1 MRGHIE
7 KRGKDSYSCRVSLG
21 RDVSGK
27 YRFHWETVKGTKKDS
42 EKHLSEMLSQQ
53 DKGTFIKPTKTT
65 MTEYL
70 ERWLADYAKPNLGPR
85 TYEGY
90 ESIVRCHLIPD
101 LGHIPLMQLKP
112 QHLQKYYAMK
122 LASGRHDGT
131 GALKQTTVS
140 HHHTCIH
147 RALKMAVRWGLI
159 SSNPADAVTPPRPQ
173 HTEMHTMSEDDLHA
187 FLATAKTTPY
197 YTIFYAFLFTGMRR
211 SELLALR
218 WSDVDLLLCQISV
231 TQSLHRLRN
240 RSLVF
245 RQPKTAKG
253 RRMIALSPS
262 LALVLKEHKEN
273 QNLDRVMMGTSLK
286 ENDLV
291 FGTPEGKP
299 LLPDTISHAWIN
311 TVKRAGLNH
320 FRLHDARH
328 THASLL
334 LKQGA
339 HPKIVQERLGHATI
353 STTLDLYSHVA
364 PGLQASAA
372 KRFDEVL
379 SHKIEEPA
387 KNN

>member
-7 KRGKDSYSCRVSLG
+7 KRGKDTYACRAALG
-21 RDVSGK
+21 RDASGK
-27 YRFHWETVKGTKKDS
+27 YKFHWETVRGTKKDA
-42 EKHLSEMLSQQ
+42 EKHLSEMYGKL

-65 MTEYL
+65 LSEYL
-70 ERWLADYAKPNLGPR
+70 ERWLTDYVKPNLGPR

-90 ESIVRCHLIPD
+90 ESIIRCHLSPD
-101 LGHIPLMQLKP
+101 LGHIQLMQLKP
-112 QHLQKYYAMK
+112 QHLQKYYATK
-122 LASGRHDGT
+122 LAGVRQDHKD
-131 GALKQTTVS
+131 ALTQTTVS
-140 HHHTCIH
+140 HHHTCLH

-159 SSNPADAVTPPRPQ
+159 SNNPADAVTPPRPQ
-173 HTEMHTMSEDDLHA
+173 HSDMKTMNEDELQI
-187 FLATAKTTPY
+187 FLAEAKKTPY
-197 YTIFYAFLFTGMRR
+197 YTMFYTVLFTGMRR

-218 WSDVDLLLCQISV
+218 WSDVDLLMCQISV
-231 TQSLHRLRN
+231 TQTLHHLRDG
-240 RSLVF
+240 SMIF

-253 RRMIALSPS
+253 RRLISLSPS
-262 LALVLKEHKEN
+262 LALVLREYKEN
-273 QNLDRVMMGTSLK
+273 QSLERTLVGIKLK
-286 ENDLV
+286 ETDLV

-299 LLPDTISHAWIN
+299 LLPDTISHVWSKM
-311 TVKRAGLNH
+311 VKRAGLNH

-364 PGLQASAA
+364 PGLQAAVA
-372 KRFDEVL
+372 NRFDEVL
-379 SHKIEEPA
+379 SHKIEEPV